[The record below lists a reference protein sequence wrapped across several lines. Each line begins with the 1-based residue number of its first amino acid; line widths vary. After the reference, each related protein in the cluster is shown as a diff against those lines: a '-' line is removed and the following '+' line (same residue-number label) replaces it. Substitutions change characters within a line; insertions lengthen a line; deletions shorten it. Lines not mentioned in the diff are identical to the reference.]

1 MYNRKIRLEKVL
13 NTTKDKHGNKIETG
27 IVKGG
32 EYTTEE
38 GYTIKGGKY
47 IAFQITNKKA
57 VMTSRTIRFN
67 RDILKL
73 LGRHEALHSMGVAAT
88 YNRLRA
94 PLQGHVE
101 R

>member
-1 MYNRKIRLEKVL
+1 MYNRKVTLEKVL
-13 NTTKDKHGNKIETG
+13 NTVKDEHGNKIETG

-47 IAFQITNKKA
+47 TAFQHINIQRIKYFQMQRHQKELRKLFDRYDKLTAMGIT
-57 VMTSRTIRFN
+57 
-67 RDILKL
+67 
-73 LGRHEALHSMGVAAT
+73 AT

-94 PLQGHVE
+94 PLQDHSIK
-101 R
+101 